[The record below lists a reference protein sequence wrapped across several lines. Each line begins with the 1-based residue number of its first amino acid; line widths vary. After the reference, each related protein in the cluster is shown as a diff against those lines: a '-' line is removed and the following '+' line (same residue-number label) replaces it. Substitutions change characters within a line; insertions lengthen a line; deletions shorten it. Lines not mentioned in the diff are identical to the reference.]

1 MQEGDKYS
9 CDDIKKASKLVTN
22 NIFLPYKTPILLG
35 AIKIINDYSKDNNDG
50 IHYKNL
56 CEELHKYVKSQ
67 KKCIDPKLKT
77 RNRELFKSEWKIIL
91 SGLRTTF
98 DTNNVKKIC
107 YWEGDNSE
115 RKKRNVLDVHEAFRN
130 FCIEKRRRLEKSNT
144 MHFQECND
152 YLSWL
157 DEKKRELRM
166 LDPNYDYIRQF
177 AEYFYI
183 HHNCN
188 YPWLIQNKY
197 DITCHMLTRTR
208 AAEKDR
214 KEKTLGEDRQ
224 PIAATAKHIPEVKK
238 KDAPLEE
245 KTSSQRDVNPGSDQ
259 SSKSGQEQAPTQ
271 STSSHDGNS
280 GKDNIAP
287 KIPDVEIMGTDIS
300 KSPSN
305 SYTIRNYTNIKQFPG
320 FFTGKKIPHVARI
333 PIHKQLDISI
343 VGNPVQV
350 QHAQI
355 DPTVI
360 NSYTFASPPPP
371 SSLTFSSPYTRRKQF
386 TALNIS
392 AHPFQEE
399 ISPVEK
405 YTRKIKPWRTPA
417 SFFYHELPPFII
429 SSTGNHKPDIVK
441 IQPAT
446 PDPSL
451 FRSPFMIYTLIFLI
465 LFTIT
470 ATLYLLSKYTS
481 LGLFFSNRKNIKRLK
496 RKLEFNKIVDESL
509 HFGGINIYS
518 INNIPR
524 ENETNEDSI
533 YKQIKIKKSTIKKK
547 KNLPKRKRNIGTTI
561 IDIHMDL
568 LDECKNNEWEMNKND
583 FLEICLEEFIREQN
597 RIYANSENIDLTM
610 KTISI
615 QNTKAEKSFLWD
627 KWTER
632 YKPIWEKL
640 KRESAFK
647 DLQNVW
653 KEEEKKYLDKINQS
667 ENNILNENQKIPL
680 IERKKDL
687 WKKWIAKQA
696 TLIELYK
703 EEHWIKSLVKEL
715 ENVSDT
721 YNKEE
726 TRDDIFVVHVE
737 ELEHKKSKEKIHK
750 RDNHIFLIK
759 VLIQVLMMV
768 IEECIKQENT
778 EKKELVLDT
787 FIGELKKTKSE
798 MLKSENI
805 ENAKNVEHTE
815 NIFEDNENYEEFQNI
830 LEQEKY
836 EDAEIFNELIEGWTS
851 KDSTYINPTYNKIK
865 NRECIEMPMNNF

>member
-1 MQEGDKYS
+1 MEGGDKYS
-9 CDDIKKASKLVTN
+9 CDNIKKASKLVTN

-67 KKCIDPKLKT
+67 KKCIDPKLKNK
-77 RNRELFKSEWKIIL
+77 NRELFKSEWKIIL
-91 SGLRTTF
+91 GGLRTTF
-98 DTNNVKKIC
+98 HTKNVKKIC

-115 RKKRNVLDVHEAFRN
+115 RKKRYVLD
-130 FCIEKRRRLEKSNT
+130 
-144 MHFQECND
+144 
-152 YLSWL
+152 
-157 DEKKRELRM
+157 
-166 LDPNYDYIRQF
+166 
-177 AEYFYI
+177 
-183 HHNCN
+183 NCN

-214 KEKTLGEDRQ
+214 KEKTLDEDRQ
-224 PIAATAKHIPEVKK
+224 PIAAAAKNIPEVKK
-238 KDAPLEE
+238 KDVPLEE
-245 KTSSQRDVNPGSDQ
+245 KPSSQRDVNPGSGQ
-259 SSKSGQEQAPTQ
+259 SSNTGQEQAPSQ
-271 STSSHDGNS
+271 STSSSDGNS

-287 KIPDVEIMGTDIS
+287 KFPDVEIMGTDIS

-305 SYTIRNYTNIKQFPG
+305 SYTIQNYTNIKQFPG
-320 FFTGKKIPHVARI
+320 FFTGKKIPHFARF
-333 PIHKQLDISI
+333 PIHKQPDISI

-360 NSYTFASPPPP
+360 NSYTLAPPPPP
-371 SSLTFSSPYTRRKQF
+371 SSLTFSQPYTRSKRF
-386 TALNIS
+386 TALNINVQ
-392 AHPFQEE
+392 PFREE
-399 ISPVEK
+399 IPPVEK

-417 SFFYHELPPFII
+417 AFFYHELPPFIR
-429 SSTGNHKPDIVK
+429 SSTGNHNPDIVK

-470 ATLYLLSKYTS
+470 TTFYLLSKYTS
-481 LGLFFSNRKNIKRLK
+481 FGLFFSNRKKIKRLK
-496 RKLEFNKIVDESL
+496 RKLEFNKIVDESP

-518 INNIPR
+518 IKNIPR
-524 ENETNEDSI
+524 ENVTNENSI
-533 YKQIKIKKSTIKKK
+533 YRQTKIKKSTIKKK
-547 KNLPKRKRNIGTTI
+547 KSLPKRKRNIGTTI
-561 IDIHMDL
+561 IDIHMEL

-583 FLEICLEEFIREQN
+583 FLEICLKEFMREQN
-597 RIYANSENIDLTM
+597 RIYANSENIDLRM

-632 YKPIWEKL
+632 YKLIWEKL
-640 KRESAFK
+640 KRDNAFK
-647 DLQNVW
+647 DLKNVW

-667 ENNILNENQKIPL
+667 ENNILNENQKILL

-687 WKKWIAKQA
+687 WKRWIAKQA

-703 EEHWIKSLVKEL
+703 EEHWFKSLVKEL

-726 TRDDIFVVHVE
+726 TKDDIFVVHVE
-737 ELEHKKSKEKIHK
+737 ELEHKKSKEKLHK
-750 RDNHIFLIK
+750 CDNHIFIMK
-759 VLIQVLMMV
+759 VLIQ
-768 IEECIKQENT
+768 
-778 EKKELVLDT
+778 
-787 FIGELKKTKSE
+787 
-798 MLKSENI
+798 LKSENI
-805 ENAKNVEHTE
+805 DNAENVEHTE
-815 NIFEDNENYEEFQNI
+815 NIFEDNENYVEYQKI

-836 EDAEIFNELIEGWTS
+836 EDGDSFNELIEGWAS
-851 KDSTYINPTYNKIK
+851 KDSTYTNPTYKKIK
-865 NRECIEMPMNNF
+865 NRECIEMPMSNF

>member
-271 STSSHDGNS
+271 STSSHDGSS
-280 GKDNIAP
+280 GKNNIAP

-343 VGNPVQV
+343 V
-350 QHAQI
+350 
-355 DPTVI
+355 
-360 NSYTFASPPPP
+360 
-371 SSLTFSSPYTRRKQF
+371 
-386 TALNIS
+386 
-392 AHPFQEE
+392 
-399 ISPVEK
+399 
-405 YTRKIKPWRTPA
+405 
-417 SFFYHELPPFII
+417 
-429 SSTGNHKPDIVK
+429 GNHKPDIVK